1 MGSKT
6 VAKILLVESEPNLAS
21 AISNWLT
28 EAKHSVRAFRDESLG
43 LTELKEARGEYDLV
57 ILDLVDQG
65 ARSVHV
71 CKMYR
76 ELSAK
81 TSIIII
87 EAPSNSSDHEG
98 PGRADA
104 YITKPVQLQ
113 ELSDKVNAL
122 LNGTV
127 APEKSEIRLRNLVV
141 DVNMKRVSK
150 GGVPVHLAPKEYAL
164 FEFLLSNRDQIF
176 SHEELL
182 LRLWGLNEVKSDDTV
197 RGHIKRL
204 RRKLDE
210 PGARSIIA
218 SLYGFGY
225 KLESDEQ
232 VAAIQSQIK
241 VSTSLDHS
249 NGSEQPQ
256 RLAAATEHSLRA

>member
-1 MGSKT
+1 M
-6 VAKILLVESEPNLAS
+6 AKILLVESEPNLAN

-28 EAKHSVRAFRDESLG
+28 EAKHSVRSVKDETQG
-43 LTELKEARGEYDLV
+43 LNLVKDARGEYDVV
-57 ILDLVDQG
+57 ILDLVE
-65 ARSVHV
+65 AESRSVEI
-71 CKMYR
+71 CKMFR

-81 TSIIII
+81 TSIVMLGS
-87 EAPSNSSDHEG
+87 EANRPDHDG
-98 PGRADA
+98 AGRADA
-104 YITKPVQLQ
+104 YIVKPVQLHQ
-113 ELSDKVNAL
+113 LSDKIDAL
-122 LNGTV
+122 LNGAV
-127 APEKSEIRLRNLVV
+127 VPEKNEIRLRTLVV
-141 DVNMKRVSK
+141 DLTAKKVTK

-164 FEFLLSNRDQIF
+164 FEFLLTNRDQIF

-182 LRLWGLNEVKSDDTV
+182 VRLWGQNEVKSDDTV

-232 VAAIQSQIK
+232 LAANPVK
-241 VSTSLDHS
+241 VSPALETRTAVTSES
-249 NGSEQPQ
+249 
-256 RLAAATEHSLRA
+256 EHSLQV

>member
-1 MGSKT
+1 M
-6 VAKILLVESEPNLAS
+6 AKILLVESEPNLAS

-28 EAKHSVRAFRDESLG
+28 DAKHSVRAVKDESQG
-43 LTELKEARGEYDLV
+43 LNELKVARGEYDLV
-57 ILDLVDQG
+57 ILDLVDQE
-65 ARSVHV
+65 ARCVDI

-76 ELSAK
+76 ELAAK
-81 TSIIII
+81 TSIVLLGT
-87 EAPSNSSDHEG
+87 ESNLPDHDG

-104 YITKPVQLQ
+104 YVRKPVQLNDFN
-113 ELSDKVNAL
+113 DKIKTL
-122 LNGTV
+122 LHGPVSTDEV
-127 APEKSEIRLRNLVV
+127 EIRLRNLVV
-141 DVNMKRVSK
+141 DVNAKKVFK

-164 FEFLLSNRDQIF
+164 FEFLLNNRDQIF

-232 VAAIQSQIK
+232 VAPGNVK
-241 VSTSLDHS
+241 VSSTLEHS
-249 NGSEQPQ
+249 NGSEQSQ
-256 RLAAATEHSLRA
+256 RMTVVTEHSFQA

>member
-28 EAKHSVRAFRDESLG
+28 DAKHSVRAVKDESQG
-43 LTELKEARGEYDLV
+43 LNELKDARGEYDLV
-57 ILDLVDQG
+57 ILDLVDQE
-65 ARSVHV
+65 ARSVDI

-81 TSIIII
+81 TSIIMLDV
-87 EAPSNSSDHEG
+87 PSNSPDHEG

-104 YITKPVQLQ
+104 YIVKPVQLHD
-113 ELSDKVNAL
+113 LSEKLNAL
-122 LNGTV
+122 LHGPV
-127 APEKSEIRLRNLVV
+127 SPEKAEILLRNLVI
-141 DVNMKRVSK
+141 DVNAKKVLK

-204 RRKLDE
+204 RKKLDE

-232 VAAIQSQIK
+232 VAATHIK
-241 VSTSLDHS
+241 VSS
-249 NGSEQPQ
+249 NGSEQANRMAIVP
-256 RLAAATEHSLRA
+256 EHSLRA